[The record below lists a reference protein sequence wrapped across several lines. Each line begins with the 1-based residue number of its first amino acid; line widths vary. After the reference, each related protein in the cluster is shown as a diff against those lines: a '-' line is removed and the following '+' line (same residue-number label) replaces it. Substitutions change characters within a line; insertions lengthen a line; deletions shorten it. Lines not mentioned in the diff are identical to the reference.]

1 MDFVK
6 EVQRRPRVMKAGD
19 LVVIYERHDS
29 LDHLYLKHGMIFQ
42 NKFGAFHHNDMIGK
56 PFGSKIASRSS
67 PGWIYVLTPTP
78 ELWSIAVHTRTQ
90 IVNELDS
97 SVVTLLLDIHPGCKV
112 VESGTGSGCM
122 TLSLARAVAPNGHVY
137 TFEYNAVRAAKAV
150 DEFRRLQVNHLVTVQ
165 RRDVCG
171 KVDTEDGG
179 FGNLVGEGEA
189 DAIFLDLP
197 EPWLAL
203 DEAKRLLKP
212 GRSICCYS
220 PCIDQ
225 VTKGCD
231 KLRALGFHSIRMLEV
246 RQRPY
251 DGRVIEMETL
261 GMGLSE
267 EEERRAATSQ
277 GDPDCI
283 NQKWE
288 VEDPQAKRARVSEEV
303 LTKRE
308 RNRPKSSVCGSYTS
322 CMARPIF
329 TMKGHTAFLTFAVR
343 PYDPAPA
350 PASL

>member
-1 MDFVK
+1 
-6 EVQRRPRVMKAGD
+6 
-19 LVVIYERHDS
+19 
-29 LDHLYLKHGMIFQ
+29 
-42 NKFGAFHHNDMIGK
+42 
-56 PFGSKIASRSS
+56 
-67 PGWIYVLTPTP
+67 
-78 ELWSIAVHTRTQ
+78 
-90 IVNELDS
+90 
-97 SVVTLLLDIHPGCKV
+97 
-112 VESGTGSGCM
+112 M

-150 DEFRRLQVNHLVTVQ
+150 DEFRRLQVNHLITVQ

-171 KVDTEDGG
+171 TVDTEDGG
-179 FGNLVGEGEA
+179 FGNLVAEGEA

-267 EEERRAATSQ
+267 EEERRAASSL

-288 VEDPQAKRARVSEEV
+288 VEDPSAKRARVSEEA

-308 RNRPKSSVCGSYTS
+308 RNRPKSSVSGSYTS

-350 PASL
+350 SL